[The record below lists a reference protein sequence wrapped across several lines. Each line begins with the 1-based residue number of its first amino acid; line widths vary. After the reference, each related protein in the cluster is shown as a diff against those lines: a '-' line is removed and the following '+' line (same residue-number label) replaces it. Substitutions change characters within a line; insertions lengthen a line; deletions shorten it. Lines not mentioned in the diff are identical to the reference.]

1 MAGETFEAELRA
13 WVDEIYRR
21 RAQLVR
27 RRVERQV
34 FELFERER
42 RWLTALTLLVLL
54 GIYGTPFVGVA
65 AVAGGL
71 AVLYVGS
78 IASGLIT
85 VRQAGRIER
94 GVDPAA
100 EAVRA
105 AAEAWATRP
114 PLGPT
119 QRAQLLRLRNLFQV
133 AHLPGARELLLAE
146 LQEAAAGRD
155 FADWRFI
162 RDLQELIL
170 AEGPVLG

>member
-1 MAGETFEAELRA
+1 MAGVSFEAELKA
-13 WVDEIYRR
+13 WVDEVYRR
-21 RAQLVR
+21 RAQLAR
-27 RRVERQV
+27 RRVEIQV

-54 GIYGTPFVGVA
+54 GIYGTPFIGVA

-71 AVLYVGS
+71 AALYIGS

-85 VRQAGRIER
+85 VRQASRMER
-94 GVDPAA
+94 ALDPAA
-100 EAVRA
+100 EAAR

-114 PLGPT
+114 ALGPA
-119 QRAQLLRLRNLFQV
+119 QRAQLLRLKNLFRV

-146 LQEAAAGRD
+146 LREAAGD
-155 FADWRFI
+155 FAAWRFI

-170 AEGPVLG
+170 AEGPTLG